1 MTLSDLL
8 VRFTDKKSFPRGIHP
23 PERKDGSEHQPI
35 EVLPTPATVLLPL
48 HQHTGAPAESV
59 LKPRAELAL
68 GDLVGEAKGFISAR
82 VHAPVAGASAVIT
95 AATLPNGRRSLVVPI
110 TSKPDGMPQGR
121 ALFEE
126 MYGGDWS
133 LAAGAQAAPEEIVQ
147 AIRDA
152 GIVGQGGAAFPTHVK
167 VTRNPQKPVSLLLL
181 NGCECEPY
189 LTSDYRL
196 MVEAPTPI
204 VAGLALAM
212 RAAGAAEGIVAIE
225 DNKPD
230 AIAAMR
236 GAAQNVPGVRV
247 VVCATKYPQGGERQL
262 IQAVCGKEVPT
273 GGLPL
278 DVGVVVMNVGTAAA
292 VARAVLRGGP
302 MTHRIVSISGRGIRQ
317 PKNLL
322 VPVGVRIQE
331 LLDAC
336 GGLTDDARRL
346 VAGGPMMGFTL
357 ADASVPVTKGT
368 SGITVLVQEEIDRS
382 DATTCVRCG
391 RCLDVCPLNLMPTRI
406 AMASRAGDL
415 ELAQKWDLMACCEC
429 GCCAFA
435 CPARV
440 PLAQHI
446 RAGKLAVLRQGRK

>member
-1 MTLSDLL
+1 MTLSDLV

-23 PERKDGSEHQPI
+23 PERKEGSEHQAI
-35 EVLPTPATVLLPL
+35 EVLPTPESVILPL

-59 LKPRAELAL
+59 IKPRAELAL

-82 VHAPVAGASAVIT
+82 VHASVAGSAGVIT

-110 TSKPDGMPQGR
+110 TAKPEAMPEGR
-121 ALFEE
+121 ALFDE

-133 LAAGAQAAPEEIVQ
+133 EAPGKTATPEEIVQ

-167 VTRNPQKPVSLLLL
+167 VTRNAQKPVSLLLL

-196 MVEAPTPI
+196 MVEVPAPI
-204 VAGLALAM
+204 VTGLALAM
-212 RAAGAAEGIVAIE
+212 RAAGAAEGIIAIE
-225 DNKPD
+225 DNKPE
-230 AIAAMR
+230 AIAALR
-236 GAAQNVPGVRV
+236 AAAQGVPGIRV

-278 DVGVVVMNVGTAAA
+278 DVGVVVINVGTAAA
-292 VARAVLRGGP
+292 IARAVLRGKP
-302 MTHRIVSISGRGIRQ
+302 MTHRIVSVGGRGVKT

-322 VPVGVRIQE
+322 VPIGIRIQA

-336 GGLTDDARRL
+336 GGLTEDAGRL

-382 DATTCVRCG
+382 AATTCVRCG

-406 AMASRAGDL
+406 AMASKAGDL
-415 ELAQKWDLMACCEC
+415 ELAKKWDLMACCEC